1 MHNRTLNLPYSKAKR
16 QCRVVRTYMVAD
28 YNQWHPS
35 GVTIA
40 LVSDPLSAY
49 ANSSYWSTARLL
61 RPGTLSSTPCRSKN
75 KFLPCICICILLFLP
90 CICICTFALIICQKQ
105 FLVGDGGWRQG
116 TVRVLLKWEPSMG
129 RVFTKVGAQYSL
141 GRVLPGTLPSTPC
154 PSSKWHQCTH
164 NLRPV
169 QKLTK
174 TIIDFFR
181 WKKSYNSIML
191 LFPAAVVAQTV
202 GARCKIARAHLKFMQ
217 IRR

>member
-61 RPGTLSSTPCRSKN
+61 RPGILSSTPCRSKN
-75 KFLPCICICILLFLP
+75 KFLPCIC
-90 CICICTFALIICQKQ
+90 TFALSNMRKAVFGWQRWLKA
-105 FLVGDGGWRQG
+105 GDGKGITKVG
-116 TVRVLLKWEPSMG
+116 ALDGKGLA
-129 RVFTKVGAQYSL
+129 KVGAQYSL
-141 GRVLPGTLPSTPC
+141 GRVLLRWEPGTLPSTPC

-181 WKKSYNSIML
+181 WKKVLQFN
-191 LFPAAVVAQTV
+191 
-202 GARCKIARAHLKFMQ
+202 
-217 IRR
+217 